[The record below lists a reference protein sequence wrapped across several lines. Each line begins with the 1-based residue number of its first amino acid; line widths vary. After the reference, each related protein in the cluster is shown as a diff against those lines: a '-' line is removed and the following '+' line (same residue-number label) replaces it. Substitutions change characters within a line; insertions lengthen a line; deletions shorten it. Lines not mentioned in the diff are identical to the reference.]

1 MKNIFLF
8 LTALVLLS
16 CSRTPSTRNDQAN
29 NTYNNEAPFTLESKA
44 LDYDTTVRV
53 FVNVELKR
61 AYDEPT
67 VQKFLTN
74 YAFAFTLQP
83 DYNSRDAILN
93 RNIVL
98 TEELVQKTNSN
109 MFSLFFDVPKYNIPY
124 AVLVLQVTDVRT
136 GQKILH
142 DLLVKFTPERF
153 SDVYAVFNKNGQ
165 FPQMKNY
172 FSQQDTLQI
181 ANLKGTRRPISVYRY
196 KHQFDPALSPMATS
210 GKNVSKTLEID
221 TTFTLP
227 SSTMF
232 VLGEPGLYY
241 FREDTNAVNGIGIM
255 VVDHR
260 FPRMTRP
267 EELVKPLIYISTNN
281 EIKELSNT
289 NAPKRT
295 LDTYWLRLANNNEAK
310 ARRTIRAYYR
320 RVAQANQLFTT
331 YKEGWKTDMG
341 MVYIIFGKPNKV
353 VRTKDKEV
361 WTFTQNANFSEINF
375 TFVRRPNQFVEDH
388 YELVRYVEYEP
399 IWYPTVEEWRTGIVE
414 R

>member
-1 MKNIFLF
+1 
-8 LTALVLLS
+8 
-16 CSRTPSTRNDQAN
+16 
-29 NTYNNEAPFTLESKA
+29 
-44 LDYDTTVRV
+44 
-53 FVNVELKR
+53 
-61 AYDEPT
+61 